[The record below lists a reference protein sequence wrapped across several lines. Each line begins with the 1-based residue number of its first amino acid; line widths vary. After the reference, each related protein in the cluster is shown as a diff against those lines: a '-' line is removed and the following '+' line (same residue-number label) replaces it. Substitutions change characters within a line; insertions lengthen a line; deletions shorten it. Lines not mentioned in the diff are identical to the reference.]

1 MWQVGNGSPRPTAW
15 RGDDG
20 DYAFVDGHAST
31 RWASFMTAN
40 GYPTFLTYI
49 PSELR
54 FGTSGLRGLVREM
67 TDLEVY
73 INACGFLDYLH
84 QIGEVGSGDPIALA
98 QDLRHIDP
106 SSGLSSSPRI
116 ALAVTQAIRDAGLL
130 VVNFGKVPTP
140 ALAYY
145 AQKLDAATSKRP
157 MPSIM
162 VTGSHIPA
170 DRNGIKFYKQAG
182 EVLKSDEAGILAAV
196 KAVRTREYA
205 KDEKQSIFDV
215 DGMLKIASEAA
226 LVQRAAEAAYLQRYL
241 SLFPD
246 EKPLAGKRIV
256 VHQHSAVGRDLLVRI
271 FESLGAT
278 VIAAARSMAFIPVDT
293 EDLREEDERLFRELS
308 GRYAPDAIISTD
320 GDGDRPIVVDEH
332 GRFHRGDVLGII
344 TAEFLGTAF
353 AAVPVNTTDALDKW
367 VQQCRPAMVVE
378 KTRIGSP
385 YVIAAMQRAIT
396 DGAISAVAWEANGG
410 FLTGTDFTVN
420 GHLLSALATRDAVL
434 PILAALLS
442 AVRRGIPVSQL
453 FDELPKRATCSGLLD
468 DFPLATSKAVLT
480 RFSPGDASVID
491 AFFDES
497 TVTVTRM
504 DNDKTA
510 ADISD
515 PSADGLLAIQQSI
528 QHDFSAA
535 DGFGSVVRLNYTDG
549 VRVWFDNGDIIHI
562 RPSGNAPQL
571 RIYAVS
577 DVAQRADAMVRLAI
591 LEPDG
596 LLRRMERKLDRI
608 GDPTSPPDAVP
619 RVSETQVAK

>member
-1 MWQVGNGSPRPTAW
+1 
-15 RGDDG
+15 
-20 DYAFVDGHAST
+20 
-31 RWASFMTAN
+31 MTTE
-40 GYPTFLTYI
+40 GYPAFLTYR

-73 INACGFLDYLH
+73 INTRGFLDYLH
-84 QIGEVGSGDPIALA
+84 QIGDVGSGDPIALA
-98 QDLRHIDP
+98 QDLREVDP
-106 SSGLSSSPRI
+106 SSRLSSSPRI
-116 ALAVTQAIRDAGLL
+116 ALAVSQAIRDAELS
-130 VVNFGKVPTP
+130 VVNCGKIPTP

-145 AQKLDAATSKRP
+145 AQLEDAATGKQP

-170 DRNGIKFYKQAG
+170 DRNGIKFFKQAG

-205 KDEKQSIFDV
+205 KDESGSLFDV
-215 DGMLKIASEAA
+215 DGMLKTAPEAA
-226 LVQRAAEAAYLQRYL
+226 LVQRVAEAAYLQRYL

-246 EKPLAGKRIV
+246 EKPLAGKRV
-256 VHQHSAVGRDLLVRI
+256 VVYQHSAVGRDLLVRI
-271 FESLGAT
+271 LESLGAT
-278 VIAAARSMAFIPVDT
+278 VIAAARSTTFVPVDT
-293 EDLREEDERLFRELS
+293 EDLREEDERSFRELAS
-308 GRYAPDAIISTD
+308 RYAPDAIISTD
-320 GDGDRPIVVDEH
+320 GDGDRPILVDEQ

-344 TAEFLGTAF
+344 TAEFLNAAF
-353 AAVPVNTTDALDKW
+353 AAVPINTTDALDKW
-367 VQQCRPAMVVE
+367 VQQSSRAMVVE

-396 DGAISAVAWEANGG
+396 EGTTRVVAWEANGG

-420 GHLLSALATRDAVL
+420 GKTLSALATRDAVL

-442 AVRRGIPVSQL
+442 ASRRGVPVSHL
-453 FDELPKRATCSGLLD
+453 FDGLPKRATCSGLLD
-468 DFPLATSKAVLT
+468 DFPQTTSQAILS
-480 RFSPGDASVID
+480 RFSPGDATVID
-491 AFFDES
+491 VFFDAS
-497 TVTVTRM
+497 TGTITRV
-504 DNDKTA
+504 DNDETA

-515 PSADGLLAIQQSI
+515 LLADELLIIRQMI
-528 QHDFSAA
+528 ERDFSAA

-549 VRVWFDNGDIIHI
+549 VRVWFDTGDIVHI

-571 RIYAVS
+571 RIYAIS

-596 LLRRMERKLDRI
+596 LLRQIERKI
-608 GDPTSPPDAVP
+608 GDPTSASPPDATRP
-619 RVSETQVAK
+619 GYRKRRRPSSTTCAI